1 MATLATIIK
10 DKDLR
15 DYAGDA
21 FWNLIKAIFM
31 EDTEAVIVA
40 GDNIKNM
47 LFHTPTLIFWDKMK
61 RYLCGT
67 FRDYEEQVKMA
78 SKFNE
83 DNDRYVEFVK
93 RQMHLINEIDDD
105 KKVDYFAMLTRCFLL
120 TDLEEAL
127 FYKLAKYIDI
137 CTPYELDFMKS
148 ISYEYESDNNAMISS
163 LYQYG
168 LFLQGEKDGK
178 TVYVLSDFGKALK
191 NNSLNFND
199 DVRGME
205 RLTSY
210 ERLEPLNIAEPIPA
224 ESIKNLFK

>member
-1 MATLATIIK
+1 
-10 DKDLR
+10 
-15 DYAGDA
+15 
-21 FWNLIKAIFM
+21 
-31 EDTEAVIVA
+31 
-40 GDNIKNM
+40 
-47 LFHTPTLIFWDKMK
+47 
-61 RYLCGT
+61 
-67 FRDYEEQVKMA
+67 
-78 SKFNE
+78 
-83 DNDRYVEFVK
+83 
-93 RQMHLINEIDDD
+93 
-105 KKVDYFAMLTRCFLL
+105 
-120 TDLEEAL
+120 
-127 FYKLAKYIDI
+127 
-137 CTPYELDFMKS
+137 MKS